1 MEEKIINILKECCE
15 DFEDVLDYDGDNMVE
30 DGIIDSF
37 TVLSLVNALEK
48 EFDITIPA
56 RCVLPTNFGNK
67 EMIISL
73 VQQVLGEKNR

>member
-1 MEEKIINILKECCE
+1 MEEKILNILKECCE
-15 DFEDVLDYDGDNMVE
+15 DYEDVLDYNGENMVE

-37 TVLSLVNALEK
+37 TVFSLVNALEQ

-56 RCVLPTNFGNK
+56 RCVLPVNFGNK

-73 VQQVLGEKNR
+73 VQKILEEK